1 MKNMCDPNIHG
12 MIFIVLLQV
21 YLQVVRLY
29 GSLNKVETQ
38 YRATGVTAENK
49 FDFITVENHAVVM
62 EEGQTSG
69 LIPVD
74 VRMVSL

>member
-1 MKNMCDPNIHG
+1 MMLVG
-12 MIFIVLLQV
+12 FFQV

>member
-1 MKNMCDPNIHG
+1 
-12 MIFIVLLQV
+12 MILLVLFQV